1 MVMPMPI
8 SPFTTA
14 SPTRP
19 GFIHFLERINEG
31 LGRFLGLAALLLVIV
46 QFILVLLGSVFSYG
60 SIWLQE
66 SRLYLNALIFMGG
79 AGYTLLHDGH
89 VRVDLFYGSA
99 DTQAQSWVDLLGG
112 FIFLLPFLFL
122 IGWAGFPYVVSSILN
137 LEGSTETGGIPFVY
151 GLKALI
157 AVFAIS
163 LGLQAVALIGR
174 SMAIIFNSEDSA

>member
-1 MVMPMPI
+1 
-8 SPFTTA
+8 
-14 SPTRP
+14 
-19 GFIHFLERINEG
+19 
-31 LGRFLGLAALLLVIV
+31 
-46 QFILVLLGSVFSYG
+46 
-60 SIWLQE
+60 
-66 SRLYLNALIFMGG
+66 MGG

-112 FIFLLPFLFL
+112 LIFLLPFLFL
-122 IGWAGFPYVVSSILN
+122 IGWAGFPYIFASVMN

-163 LGLQAVALIGR
+163 LGLQAVAMIGR
-174 SMAIIFNSEDSA
+174 SLAIILNSEESS